1 MNTGKT
7 TKIDGGKPVGE
18 KNLSVSLARFATAVA
33 NFMAD
38 RRGLPLILGFL
49 MVLLNFFCQFIP
61 ALGWFAEYDVLLHLG
76 VLLAVGGSL
85 LSAAL

>member
-1 MNTGKT
+1 V
-7 TKIDGGKPVGE
+7 DE
-18 KNLSVSLARFATAVA
+18 KNLSVSLAQFATTVT

-38 RRGLPLILGFL
+38 RRGILLMLGFFL
-49 MVLLNFFCQFIP
+49 VLLNFFCQFAP

-76 VLLAVGGSL
+76 VLFAVGGTL